1 MVWGNFL
8 DSTVEAPD
16 EGESDQVSSV
26 NAEIG
31 AESVGKQRLGG
42 LETKGNKTLYN
53 VGDSFMALY
62 AMRINA

>member
-1 MVWGNFL
+1 M
-8 DSTVEAPD
+8 
-16 EGESDQVSSV
+16 SSV